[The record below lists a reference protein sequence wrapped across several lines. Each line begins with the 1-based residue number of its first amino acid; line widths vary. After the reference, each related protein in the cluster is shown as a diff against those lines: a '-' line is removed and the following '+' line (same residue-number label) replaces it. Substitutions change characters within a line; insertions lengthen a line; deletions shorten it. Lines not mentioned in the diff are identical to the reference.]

1 MKIETFEILGP
12 KLINPIIH
20 DDNRGYFFEA
30 FKEDW
35 FSQNVENVNFVQD
48 NQSYSKEIGT
58 IRGLHYQSEPF
69 KQGKLVRVLS
79 GAIFDVAIDIRKN
92 SKTFGKWI
100 GVELS
105 AQNKKQLWI
114 PKGFAHGFC
123 TISADTEILY
133 KVTAPYSNEH
143 DYGIAFDD
151 KELAINWPIDIKNA
165 IVSDKDKAQPRF
177 ASLK

>member
-20 DDNRGYFFEA
+20 GDNRGYFFEA
-30 FKEDW
+30 FKEEW

-69 KQGKLVRVLS
+69 EQGKLVRVLS

-133 KVTAPYSNEH
+133 KVTAPYSKEH
-143 DYGIAFDD
+143 DCGIAFDD

-165 IVSDKDKAQPRF
+165 IISDKDKAQPRF
-177 ASLK
+177 KSLK